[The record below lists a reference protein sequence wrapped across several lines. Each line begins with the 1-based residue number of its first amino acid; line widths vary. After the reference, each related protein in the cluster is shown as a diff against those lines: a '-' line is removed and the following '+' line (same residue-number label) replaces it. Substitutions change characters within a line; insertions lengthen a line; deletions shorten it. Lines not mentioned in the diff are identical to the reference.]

1 MGFPRDDEFAGAMSV
16 NLDGKNQSVLL
27 NQRGAALLIV
37 LWIFIF
43 LLVVAF
49 DFSTAVREEAAAAH
63 RYNDETQGYYLALAG
78 FQRGVYELLQQSV
91 GRDALD
97 AEKRADIFDG
107 RWREETLSG
116 GVFRVRWLDEGGKIN
131 INRADEGTLR
141 RVFTN
146 LGVEEPLRTILVDS
160 IMDWRDPDN
169 LHRLNGAENEYYRSL
184 TPPYTARNGPFD
196 TVEDLLW
203 VRGVTSEIFYGYDG
217 GAHGRR
223 EEDAH
228 RIALREIFTVDSP
241 IDRVNL
247 RTASAEVI
255 HAVAGIPLEK
265 SRGFVEER
273 RKSSDKTLA
282 DLLPLLGIGANDA
295 AMQQFVFANPA
306 VVSVEAEG
314 SPAQSRGGRRVKGV
328 VRTGGGG
335 REFELVRW
343 IDREVG
349 LPTRE
354 LTECSRATRSMR
366 QSEFL
371 NRISC

>member
-1 MGFPRDDEFAGAMSV
+1 MGFPVDDEFAGPMTV
-16 NLDGKNQSVLL
+16 NLDAKENSVLL

-49 DFSTAVREEAAAAH
+49 DFSASVREEATAAQ

-78 FQRGVYELLQQSV
+78 FQRGVYEILQQSA
-91 GRDALD
+91 GRGALEAD
-97 AEKRADIFDG
+97 KRVDIFDG
-107 RWREETLSG
+107 SWHEETLG
-116 GVFRVRWLDEGGKIN
+116 DGVFRVRWLDEGGKIN
-131 INRADEGTLR
+131 VNRADERTLR

-146 LGVEEPLRTILVDS
+146 LGVEEPGRTILVDS

-203 VRGVTSEIFYGYDG
+203 VRGVTAELFYGYEG
-217 GAHGRR
+217 TYGQR
-223 EEDAH
+223 EENL
-228 RIALREIFTVDSP
+228 RTIALREIFTVDSP

-255 HAVAGIPLEK
+255 HTIAGIPLEK
-265 SRGFVEER
+265 CRGFVEER
-273 RKSSDKTLA
+273 KKLSDKTLA
-282 DLLPLLGIGANDA
+282 DLLPLLGIGASDA
-295 AMQQFVFANPA
+295 ALQQFVFANPA

-314 SPAQSRGGRRVKGV
+314 RPAQSRAARRVKGV
-328 VRTGGGG
+328 VRTAGGG

-343 IDREVG
+343 IDRDAG
-349 LPTRE
+349 LP
-354 LTECSRATRSMR
+354 MR
-366 QSEFL
+366 
-371 NRISC
+371 

>member
-1 MGFPRDDEFAGAMSV
+1 MTA
-16 NLDGKNQSVLL
+16 NLDDKDNSVLL

-49 DFSTAVREEAAAAH
+49 DFSASVREEAAAAH

-78 FQRGVYELLQQSV
+78 FQRGVYELLQQSA
-91 GRDALD
+91 GRDALGT
-97 AEKRADIFDG
+97 EKRADIFDG
-107 RWREETLSG
+107 GWHEETLG
-116 GVFRVRWLDEGGKIN
+116 DGVFRVRWLDEGGKIN

-141 RVFTN
+141 RIFTN
-146 LGVEEPLRTILVDS
+146 LGIEEPGRTIIVDS

-203 VRGVTSEIFYGYDG
+203 VRGVTSELFYGYDG
-217 GAHGRR
+217 AYGQR
-223 EEDAH
+223 EENV
-228 RIALREIFTVDSP
+228 RTIALREIFTVDSP

-255 HAVAGIPLEK
+255 HTVAGIPLEK

-273 RKSSDKTLA
+273 KKLSDKTLA
-282 DLLPLLGIGANDA
+282 DLLPLLGIGAGDA
-295 AMQQFVFANPA
+295 ALQQFVFANPA

-314 SPAQSRGGRRVKGV
+314 RPAQSRAARRVKGV
-328 VRTGGGG
+328 VRTAGGG
-335 REFELVRW
+335 RDFELVRW
-343 IDREVG
+343 IDRDTG
-349 LPTRE
+349 LP
-354 LTECSRATRSMR
+354 MR
-366 QSEFL
+366 
-371 NRISC
+371 

>member
-1 MGFPRDDEFAGAMSV
+1 VGFPGDDEFTGPMTV
-16 NLDGKNQSVLL
+16 NLNTKDKSVLL
-27 NQRGAALLIV
+27 NQRGAALLMV

-49 DFSTAVREEAAAAH
+49 DFSASVREEAAAAH

-78 FQRGVYELLQQSV
+78 FQRGVYEFLQQSA
-91 GRDALD
+91 GRDALG

-107 RWREETLSG
+107 SWREETLSD

-146 LGVEEPLRTILVDS
+146 LGVEEPGRTILVDS

-169 LHRLNGAENEYYRSL
+169 LHRANGAENEYYRSL

-203 VRGVTSEIFYGYDG
+203 IRGVTPEIFYGDDG
-217 GAHGRR
+217 GAPGQRG
-223 EEDAH
+223 ENAP

-265 SRGFVEER
+265 TRAFVEER
-273 RKSSDKTLA
+273 KKLSDKTLA
-282 DLLPLLGIGANDA
+282 DLLPLLGIGASDA
-295 AMQQFVFANPA
+295 ALQLFVFANPA

-314 SPAQSRGGRRVKGV
+314 RPGQSRAARRVKGV
-328 VRTGGGG
+328 VRAAGGG

-343 IDREVG
+343 IDRDVG
-349 LPTRE
+349 L
-354 LTECSRATRSMR
+354 LMR
-366 QSEFL
+366 
-371 NRISC
+371 

>member
-1 MGFPRDDEFAGAMSV
+1 MTV
-16 NLDGKNQSVLL
+16 NLDGKDKSVLL

-49 DFSTAVREEAAAAH
+49 DFSASVREEAAAAH

-78 FQRGVYELLQQSV
+78 FQRGVYELLQQSTD
-91 GRDALD
+91 RDALGG

-107 RWREETLSG
+107 RWREEALSG
-116 GVFRVRWLDEGGKIN
+116 GGFRVRWLDEAGKIN

-146 LGVEEPLRTILVDS
+146 LGVEEPGRTILVDS

-169 LHRLNGAENEYYRSL
+169 LHRVNGAENEYYRSL

-217 GAHGRR
+217 GGQGRR
-223 EEDAH
+223 QEDAH

-255 HAVAGIPLEK
+255 QAVAGIPVEK
-265 SRGFVEER
+265 SHGFVEER

-282 DLLPLLGIGANDA
+282 DLLPLLGISASDA
-295 AMQQFVFANPA
+295 ALQQFVFANPA

-314 SPAQSRGGRRVKGV
+314 GPAQSRAARRVKGV

-335 REFELVRW
+335 RDFELVRW

-349 LPTRE
+349 LP
-354 LTECSRATRSMR
+354 MR
-366 QSEFL
+366 
-371 NRISC
+371 